1 MCTSRFRIIPDHHIK
16 WVKEYSTKGWGV
28 VLFNFI
34 LAVVINGEFQVD
46 DEEEEEEESTQSS
59 VLCSIVMYPFGQI

>member
-16 WVKEYSTKGWGV
+16 WVKEYSTKGWE
-28 VLFNFI
+28 VLFDFI
-34 LAVVINGEFQVD
+34 LAVINGEFQVD
-46 DEEEEEEESTQSS
+46 EEEEESTQSS

>member
-16 WVKEYSTKGWGV
+16 WVKEYYSTKGWGV

-34 LAVVINGEFQVD
+34 LAVINGEFQVD
-46 DEEEEEEESTQSS
+46 EEEEEESTQSS
-59 VLCSIVMYPFGQI
+59 VVLCSIVMYPFGQI